1 VCLLEPPI
9 PRLPDGNPA
18 ILASVLADL
27 LPLAA
32 VAVERRDDSDP
43 APLFPVEEAA
53 VAGAVE
59 KRRREFATTRRC
71 ARDALALLGLPAV
84 PLPRGA
90 DGAPVWPPGIV
101 GSLTHCAGYRA
112 AAVARAT
119 DVPGL
124 GIDAEPDE
132 PLPAGVL
139 DLVADPAE
147 RAALPTGGPC
157 WDRLLFCAKEAL
169 YKAWSPLT
177 GRWLG
182 FEEARV
188 AFAADGTFSARV
200 LVDGAGE
207 RTRFEGR
214 WRAAPGLLIAS
225 VTVNL
230 TG

>member
-1 VCLLEPPI
+1 M
-9 PRLPDGNPA
+9 
-18 ILASVLADL
+18 LADL
-27 LPLAA
+27 LPPGA
-32 VAVERRDDSDP
+32 VAVERRDDDDP

-53 VAGAVE
+53 VAGAVA
-59 KRRREFATTRRC
+59 KRRQEFATTRRC

-84 PLPRGA
+84 PLPRGPN
-90 DGAPVWPPGIV
+90 GGPVWPDGIV

-112 AAVARAT
+112 AAVARAS

-139 DLVADPAE
+139 DLVSDPDE
-147 RAALPTGGPC
+147 RAGLPEGGGPC

-188 AFAADGTFSARV
+188 AFSADGTFDVRV
-200 LVDGAGE
+200 LANGAGE

-214 WRAAPGLLIAS
+214 WEAAPGLLIAS